1 MEKAYSDRPEEALYR
16 KPIDEIVSEKFVKH
30 KQAHVPDQIRNHPRL
45 AHRAQESDR
54 HDLGQELRS
63 RVDHHEHENQTAP
76 SRGDETV
83 KIRCLSSLLRRG
95 VVVYDRNWEGK
106 LEIRFR
112 DKKTLLHLMYQHRLT
127 I

>member
-1 MEKAYSDRPEEALYR
+1 MEP
-16 KPIDEIVSEKFVKH
+16 IVSEKLVKQ
-30 KQAHVPDQIRNHPRL
+30 KQPPVRNQINNYPRL

-63 RVDHHEHENQTAP
+63 RVHHHEHENQAAP
-76 SRGDETV
+76 GGGDETV
-83 KIRCLSSLLRRG
+83 KIRCLLSLFRRS

-112 DKKTLLHLMYQHRLT
+112 DKKKKLLHLTYQHRLT